1 MRWRTDAIAIV
12 QLLIVIAYTSALTI
26 AQPAL
31 WAEPLG
37 PLLKNIPFV
46 LAILVLAVIERER

>member
-1 MRWRTDAIAIV
+1 M
-12 QLLIVIAYTSALTI
+12 

-31 WAEPLG
+31 WLDPFG

-46 LAILVLAVIERER
+46 VAILVLAAIEADR